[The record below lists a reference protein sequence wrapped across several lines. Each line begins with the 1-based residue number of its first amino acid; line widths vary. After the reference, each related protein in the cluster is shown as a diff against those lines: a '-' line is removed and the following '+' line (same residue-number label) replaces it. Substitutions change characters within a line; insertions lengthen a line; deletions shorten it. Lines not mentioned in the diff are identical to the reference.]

1 MSLVDR
7 LRSPH
12 APLRRLA
19 RMLIAAA
26 WHQVLGRSPIG
37 FAFTPL
43 AKAALKDRDAFTRL
57 LDPHT
62 TGWLLISG
70 RVPMR
75 PARGG
80 VHADH
85 APADLAIG
93 V

>member
-19 RMLIAAA
+19 RVLIAAA

-37 FAFTPL
+37 FAFTPP
-43 AKAALKDRDAFTRL
+43 ALKDRDAFTCL
-57 LDPHT
+57 LAPHT
-62 TGWLLISG
+62 TSWLLISG

-93 V
+93 VGV